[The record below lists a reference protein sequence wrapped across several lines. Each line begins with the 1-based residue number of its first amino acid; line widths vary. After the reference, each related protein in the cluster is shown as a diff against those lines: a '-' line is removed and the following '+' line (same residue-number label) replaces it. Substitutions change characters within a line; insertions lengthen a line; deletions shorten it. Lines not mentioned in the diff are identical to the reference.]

1 MSEPGDAIDW
11 DVYLDAVGALI
22 GMPVA
27 SEHRAAT
34 IAQLKL
40 NAAIAGPLLA
50 FEMPE
55 GTNPA
60 PVFKP

>member
-1 MSEPGDAIDW
+1 MNQNGRQIDW
-11 DVYLDAVGALI
+11 DAYLDTMGAMI
-22 GMPVA
+22 GMTIPA
-27 SEHRAAT
+27 KHREAT

-40 NAAIAGPLLA
+40 NAAIAGPLLV
-50 FEMPE
+50 FEILE

>member
-1 MSEPGDAIDW
+1 MNQNDRQIDW
-11 DVYLDAVGALI
+11 DAYLDSMGAMI
-22 GMPVA
+22 GMTIPA
-27 SEHRAAT
+27 NHREAT

-40 NAAIAGPLLA
+40 NAAIAGPLLV

>member
-1 MSEPGDAIDW
+1 MSVPA
-11 DVYLDAVGALI
+11 A
-22 GMPVA
+22 
-27 SEHRAAT
+27 HREAT

-40 NAAIAGPLLA
+40 NAAIAKPLLA
-50 FEMPE
+50 FEIPE

>member
-1 MSEPGDAIDW
+1 MSVPIDW
-11 DVYLDAVGALI
+11 DGYLDAVGAMI
-22 GMPVA
+22 GMTISA
-27 SEHRAAT
+27 GHREAT

-40 NAAIAGPLLA
+40 NAEIAQPLLA

>member
-1 MSEPGDAIDW
+1 MTAKIESIDW
-11 DVYLDAVGALI
+11 DDYVDIMSAMI
-22 GMPVA
+22 GLPIA
-27 SEHRAAT
+27 TSDREAT

-40 NAAIAGPLLA
+40 NAAIAEPLLA
-50 FEMPE
+50 FDIPE

>member
-1 MSEPGDAIDW
+1 MNQNDRQIDW
-11 DVYLDAVGALI
+11 DAYLDIMGAMI
-22 GMPVA
+22 GMTIPA
-27 SEHRAAT
+27 DHRDAT

-40 NAAIAGPLLA
+40 NAAIAEPLLA

>member
-1 MSEPGDAIDW
+1 MNQNGRQIDW
-11 DVYLDAVGALI
+11 DAYLDIMGAMI
-22 GMPVA
+22 GMTIPA
-27 SEHRAAT
+27 NHREAT

>member
-1 MSEPGDAIDW
+1 MSEQGGTIDW
-11 DVYLDAVGALI
+11 NAYLDAMGTLI
-22 GMPVA
+22 GMSVPA
-27 SEHRAAT
+27 AHREAT

-40 NAAIAGPLLA
+40 NAAIAKPLLA
-50 FEMPE
+50 FEIPE

>member
-1 MSEPGDAIDW
+1 MSEQGDPIDW
-11 DVYLDAVGALI
+11 NAYLDAMGTLI
-22 GMPVA
+22 GMSVPA
-27 SEHRAAT
+27 AHREAT

-40 NAAIAGPLLA
+40 NAAIAKPLLA
-50 FEMPE
+50 FEIPE

>member
-1 MSEPGDAIDW
+1 MSESIDW
-11 DVYLDAVGALI
+11 NAYIDAMSAMI
-22 GMPVA
+22 GMTIPA
-27 SEHRAAT
+27 GHREAT

-40 NAAIAGPLLA
+40 NAAMAQPLFA

-60 PVFKP
+60 PVFRP

>member
-1 MSEPGDAIDW
+1 MNQNDRQIDW
-11 DVYLDAVGALI
+11 DAYLDSMGAMI
-22 GMPVA
+22 GMTIPA
-27 SEHRAAT
+27 NHREAT

-40 NAAIAGPLLA
+40 NAAIAGPLLV
-50 FEMPE
+50 FEIPE

>member
-1 MSEPGDAIDW
+1 MDNERDQAWAI
-11 DVYLDAVGALI
+11 YLDAMTDMI
-22 GMPVA
+22 GLPVA
-27 SEHRAAT
+27 AAHREAT

-40 NAAIAGPLLA
+40 NAAIAAPLLA
-50 FEMPE
+50 FEIPE

>member
-1 MSEPGDAIDW
+1 MSKPVDW
-11 DVYLDAVGALI
+11 EAYLDAMSAMI
-22 GMPVA
+22 GMAIPA
-27 SEHRAAT
+27 DHRAAT

-40 NAAIAGPLLA
+40 NAEIAQPLLA
-50 FEMPE
+50 FDMPE

>member
-1 MSEPGDAIDW
+1 MSEPIDW
-11 DVYLDAVGALI
+11 DGYLDAVGAMI
-22 GMPVA
+22 GMTIPA
-27 SEHRAAT
+27 GHREAT

-40 NAAIAGPLLA
+40 NAEIAQPLLA

-55 GTNPA
+55 GTNLA

>member
-1 MSEPGDAIDW
+1 MSGQGDPIDW
-11 DVYLDAVGALI
+11 NAYLDIMGTMI
-22 GMPVA
+22 GMPVPVG
-27 SEHRAAT
+27 HREAT

-40 NAAIAGPLLA
+40 NAVIAQPLLA
-50 FEMPE
+50 FDMPE

>member
-1 MSEPGDAIDW
+1 MSEPRNPTDW
-11 DVYLDAVGALI
+11 NGYLDAASAMI
-22 GMPVA
+22 GLPVPVA
-27 SEHRAAT
+27 HREAT

-40 NAAIAGPLLA
+40 NAAIAQPLLA

>member
-1 MSEPGDAIDW
+1 MSKPIDW
-11 DVYLDAVGALI
+11 EAYLDVMSAMI
-22 GMPVA
+22 GMLIPA
-27 SEHRAAT
+27 DHRAAT

-40 NAAIAGPLLA
+40 NAEIAQPLLA
-50 FEMPE
+50 FDMPE

>member
-1 MSEPGDAIDW
+1 MSEQGDSIDW
-11 DVYLDAVGALI
+11 NAYLDAMGTLI
-22 GMPVA
+22 GMSVPA
-27 SEHRAAT
+27 AHREAT

-40 NAAIAGPLLA
+40 NAAIAKPLLA
-50 FEMPE
+50 FEIPE

>member
-1 MSEPGDAIDW
+1 MSDPIDW
-11 DVYLDAVGALI
+11 DGYLDAMGALI
-22 GMPVA
+22 GLTIPA
-27 SEHRAAT
+27 DHRAAT

-40 NAAIAGPLLA
+40 NAEIAQPLLA

-55 GTNPA
+55 GTNLA

>member
-1 MSEPGDAIDW
+1 MSEPADAFDW
-11 DVYLDAVGALI
+11 ETYLDAVGALI
-22 GMPVA
+22 GLPVA

-40 NAAIAGPLLA
+40 NVAIAAPLLA

>member
-1 MSEPGDAIDW
+1 MSGQGDLVDW
-11 DVYLDAVGALI
+11 NAYLDAMAVMVD
-22 GMPVA
+22 MPISA
-27 SEHRAAT
+27 TDREAT

-40 NAAIAGPLLA
+40 NAVIAQPLLA
-50 FEMPE
+50 FEIPE

>member
-1 MSEPGDAIDW
+1 MSGRDEPVDW
-11 DVYLDAVGALI
+11 DAYLDAASVLI
-22 GMPVA
+22 GIRIPA
-27 SEHRAAT
+27 AHREAT

-40 NAAIAGPLLA
+40 NAAIARPLIA

-60 PVFKP
+60 PVFKW

>member
-1 MSEPGDAIDW
+1 MSKPVDW
-11 DVYLDAVGALI
+11 DAYLDAMSAMI
-22 GMPVA
+22 GMTIPA
-27 SEHRAAT
+27 GHREAT

-40 NAAIAGPLLA
+40 NAEIIQPLLA
-50 FEMPE
+50 FDMPE